1 MAAITVLTFLKYYA
15 IIYIESEEENME
27 CTVIN
32 AVEELFNKAGISIKE
47 MWRYSPDYDAL
58 KIYCLENDITFCA
71 GATKIVFP
79 ELFGDIVVK
88 IPLVGAYRNWNGCK
102 LKEEDKYERYCD
114 DNHLET
120 EVGYYSDYI
129 KNSTLEDL
137 FIETEYVGQINNMKI
152 YIQEKTVPFE
162 QTDFPVLSDDTYASA
177 EESEFYDVVGDDIET
192 ICAFY
197 AEFGINKGD
206 EILQEL
212 ENWGL
217 RDIHQG
223 NIGYLNGK
231 LKIYDYGG
239 FNP

>member
-1 MAAITVLTFLKYYA
+1 MDY
-15 IIYIESEEENME
+15 
-27 CTVIN
+27 TVIN

-47 MWRYSPDYDAL
+47 MWKYSPDYDAL
-58 KIYCLENDITFCA
+58 KTYCLENDIAFCV

-79 ELFGDIVVK
+79 ELFDDIVVK
-88 IPLVGAYRNWNGCK
+88 IPLAGEYIYWK
-102 LKEEDKYERYCD
+102 SSILTEEDKYHRYSD
-114 DNHLET
+114 DNHLDT
-120 EVGYYSDYI
+120 EIVYYIDYI
-129 KNSTLEDL
+129 KNSALKDL
-137 FIETEYVGQINNMKI
+137 FIETKYIGQINNMKI
-152 YIQEKTVPFE
+152 YTQEKTVPFE
-162 QTDFPVLSDDTYASA
+162 QTDFPAVSDDTYTSA
-177 EESEFYDVVGDDIET
+177 EECGFYDVVGNDIET

-212 ENWGL
+212 EDWGI

-231 LKIYDYGG
+231 LKIYDYAG